1 MSYEDQRRK
10 SSLDRGTSS
19 NNNPPP
25 AAPKAPAAPAKPVN
39 TSSFLTRI
47 ANTAVRESGGPAPA
61 AARPN
66 WMAVDHSSPAA
77 NLNSRLRWVENAFKT
92 EGTPQ
97 PQQPQAQ
104 PQQPQHQGQS
114 QAQKPTITS
123 AADFKSAV
131 TVMRKRMQAMHLELA
146 ELDKELAEIEQ
157 KMSQN

>member
-19 NNNPPP
+19 NPTPSG
-25 AAPKAPAAPAKPVN
+25 PKAAPAAPAKPVN

-47 ANTAVRESGGPAPA
+47 ANTAVREAGGGPSPA
-61 AARPN
+61 AQRPN

-77 NLNSRLRWVENAFKT
+77 NLNSRLRWVENAFKA
-92 EGTPQ
+92 EGSPQQAQQQQ
-97 PQQPQAQ
+97 PQQQLQA
-104 PQQPQHQGQS
+104 PKAP
-114 QAQKPTITS
+114 ITG

-157 KMSQN
+157 KMSQNQ